1 VSPSRSQRAFLAVVG
16 ITLVISVFTPA
27 RWLRPC
33 TGAMAGIVSVPVQP
47 FGDFALRVRNW
58 IWTPDDPLS
67 GESDKVRLLTEQ
79 LEMARQL
86 AHARQLQIE
95 ALEEEMR
102 ELTDARRFDRGQAA
116 FETLFARI
124 TGRHPDSGGGL
135 LRLNRGSRDGVR
147 AGAVAV
153 FRGGHLIGRVAAD
166 VGRLA
171 SWLVPVT
178 DPETGLLEVVV
189 LPADDDGADLQRA
202 RLQLEPDGNG
212 GLVGE
217 LPREVTVNR
226 GDIVE
231 VADPTWPESAWG
243 LKVGVVDAVSV
254 QENNPLRNQVRVVP
268 RFPAHRLAS
277 VTLKIERPSSP
288 S

>member
-1 VSPSRSQRAFLAVVG
+1 MSPSRSQRAFLAVVG
-16 ITLVISVFTPA
+16 ITLVISVLTPA

-33 TGAMAGIVSVPVQP
+33 TGAP
-47 FGDFALRVRNW
+47 FGDFAIRVRNW
-58 IWTPDDPLS
+58 IWAPDDPLS

-95 ALEEEMR
+95 ELEEEIR

-153 FRGGHLIGRVAAD
+153 FRGGHLIGRVAGD

-178 DPETGLLEVVV
+178 DPETGLLEV
-189 LPADDDGADLQRA
+189 
-202 RLQLEPDGNG
+202 
-212 GLVGE
+212 
-217 LPREVTVNR
+217 
-226 GDIVE
+226 
-231 VADPTWPESAWG
+231 
-243 LKVGVVDAVSV
+243 
-254 QENNPLRNQVRVVP
+254 
-268 RFPAHRLAS
+268 
-277 VTLKIERPSSP
+277 
-288 S
+288 